1 MTAPGCIGA
10 EENLGRRVYSEAA
23 AKRARRSTV
32 PHREFLAKRGDTS
45 ISVDRLSAV
54 ALDEVAVLAQDASAS
69 RAGRPFY
76 GWASVTCDAA
86 SRNGRRVIAS
96 PDDRNPYHGEIVL
109 PDSAAS
115 DRDEQIRHAQALADA
130 SRWCE
135 EPSA

>member
-1 MTAPGCIGA
+1 MTVPGCIGA
-10 EENLGRRVYSEAA
+10 EEDLGRRVYSETA

-45 ISVDRLSAV
+45 ISVDRLSTV
-54 ALDEVAVLAQDASAS
+54 ALDQVAVLAQDASAT
-69 RAGRPFY
+69 RDGPFC
-76 GWASVTCDAA
+76 GWASVTYGAA

-109 PDSAAS
+109 PDSAAV
-115 DRDEQIRHAQALADA
+115 DRDEQIRHAQELADA